1 MRIEFGGAELFPELQ
16 PLWEAL
22 FDHHHSVGDAGL
34 AIIPREESWPLRR
47 AHYERLFAGHPWA
60 GVWLVRDPG
69 ADGRAVGYA
78 LAYGGELDGR
88 RAVTLETLSLLPRA
102 RGAGLGSELMRLVAE
117 TAAAR
122 GCEVGIIDV
131 MGGNERA
138 RELYLRAGY
147 RPRSEAWMRSTPPS
161 TTPAGHAVREVDT
174 RAAAPADAEL
184 VASSRAAGFALDI
197 LPGPDDSWVSS
208 DRFAELTPYDP
219 ERGWLAGELERLFVL
234 LESAG
239 LWTVIVELPTAPAA
253 AALRGMLIGEE
264 FRLSMERL
272 VRELG

>member
-1 MRIEFGGAELFPELQ
+1 
-16 PLWEAL
+16 
-22 FDHHHSVGDAGL
+22 
-34 AIIPREESWPLRR
+34 
-47 AHYERLFAGHPWA
+47 
-60 GVWLVRDPG
+60 
-69 ADGRAVGYA
+69 
-78 LAYGGELDGR
+78 
-88 RAVTLETLSLLPRA
+88 
-102 RGAGLGSELMRLVAE
+102 
-117 TAAAR
+117 
-122 GCEVGIIDV
+122 
-131 MGGNERA
+131 
-138 RELYLRAGY
+138 
-147 RPRSEAWMRSTPPS
+147 MRSTPPS

-253 AALRGMLIGEE
+253 AALRRMLIGEE